1 MSASKD
7 GMGEGVFRGHSQ
19 RNRKFVEFEPTED
32 DDDESDSQGSGLQG
46 LCMKHPSLMA
56 NLLCPL

>member
-19 RNRKFVEFEPTED
+19 RNRKFVEFEPAED
-32 DDDESDSQGSGLQG
+32 DDDGEPCQGCKDPIRKGPG
-46 LCMKHPSLMA
+46 CKG
-56 NLLCPL
+56 CV

>member
-19 RNRKFVEFEPTED
+19 RNRKFVEFESAED
-32 DDDESDSQGSGLQG
+32 VDDGEPCQGCKDPGCKGLIRKG
-46 LCMKHPSLMA
+46 PGCKG
-56 NLLCPL
+56 CV